1 MDLYEIVLGIE
12 KQRIREALTGRH
24 IPWFMCLPALMF
36 GIVLAH
42 TTTMRLWVFSVAN
55 GHLSVVPT
63 IYFAGI
69 LVAACAVYLG
79 WFFVRRVKRVHY
91 RSTFGLIVWCFGW
104 LILGMMAAAA
114 PPQLLAPTDVTC
126 DIRAKVVSG
135 RLPAQSS
142 VRIDV
147 LEWRCGVEA
156 LEKGRFSA
164 KMTVTDADELERGDS
179 FRTRGEFHKPLS
191 ADTPGA
197 FDNQKWMKDQGI
209 SLEFKRKG
217 IWTHQVWQYDPI
229 VRIDRDH
236 QVLRRKL
243 DRLRMDAHKAIQPYS
258 RYGVLSALA
267 LGVSKTLDGDT
278 RASFAELGI
287 AHVLAVSG
295 LHFGLIAA
303 AITWFIGCVIGRMT
317 WVLRRWGRKRATV
330 VVSALVLWLY
340 IFIVGAPV
348 SAQRA
353 MLMMYVCMLGHL
365 CGHKTESLR
374 NLSLAGIIILLL
386 DPLAL
391 FSPGFQLSF
400 AAVLGIFYT
409 NERVHLPLKQWF
421 QKHVRHEGRRCWLH
435 NMAVMLAMSVGASIM
450 TAPVTIWHFGQVPLL
465 GLLTNLVAIPY
476 VSFILLPLSLV
487 ATLFIHVGNVGVF
500 LGIMAGKA
508 EIWGVGAMVWI
519 ADHFPLVSVKLPAH
533 PVVLMVFTAFAGMLI
548 FANRPTIW
556 QRRLR
561 VGIAMSVVVVMLL
574 SIVRPSF
581 WQSNDGIRLTFIAMG
596 QADATLIEFPDGT
609 TMLVDAGNAVGS
621 SYDMGKARIVPYLQ
635 YLGIGH
641 LDYIVL
647 THADYDHYAAIES
660 VVKAMSVGQF
670 WYNGEHA
677 QDPAYLQMMS
687 VLTSRGIPIRSV
699 AEVSQHHQFGDASLV
714 RLWPT
719 TNDVAEDLS
728 RNDKS
733 IVFRLQYGA
742 FSALLMGDAGFE
754 VERKIAAHY
763 GDHLDVTL
771 LKAGHHGSRY
781 ATEDA
786 WLRVTAPEFVVF
798 SAGVRNRYQF
808 PAADT
813 VKRCAHAGA
822 KMFGTDRHGTVRMTS
837 DGQHLDIQTAW

>member
-24 IPWFMCLPALMF
+24 IPWFVCLPAMMF
-36 GIVLAH
+36 GIAWAH
-42 TTTMRLWVFSVAN
+42 KTDMRLWVFSAVG

-63 IYFAGI
+63 LFFVGL
-69 LVAACAVYLG
+69 LVAACALCLG
-79 WFFVRRVKRVHY
+79 WFCVRRVKRAHY
-91 RSTFGLIVWCFGW
+91 RSTSGLIVWCFGW
-104 LILGMMAAAA
+104 LILGMMTTASL
-114 PPQLLAPTDVTC
+114 PQFIAPTDVAC
-126 DIRAKVVSG
+126 EIRAKVVSG

-142 VRIDV
+142 VLIDV
-147 LEWRCGVEA
+147 LEWRCGQGV
-156 LEKGRFSA
+156 LEKGRFLA
-164 KMTVTDADELERGDS
+164 KMSVTDADELERGDS
-179 FRTRGEFHKPLS
+179 FHTRGEFQKPLS
-191 ADTPGA
+191 ADTPGV
-197 FDNQKWMKDQGI
+197 FDNQKWMKEQGI
-209 SLEFKRKG
+209 SLEFKRNG
-217 IWTHQVWQYDPI
+217 TWIRQTWQYDAI
-229 VRIDRDH
+229 VRIDRDD
-236 QVLRRKL
+236 QVWRRKM
-243 DRLRMDAHKAIQPYS
+243 DHLRVEAHKAIQPYS
-258 RYGVLSALA
+258 PYGVLSALA

-303 AITWFIGCVIGRMT
+303 AITWSIGWVIGHMT

-353 MLMMYVCMLGHL
+353 MLMMYVCMIGHL

-400 AAVLGIFYT
+400 AAVLGIFYMHAL
-409 NERVHLPLKQWF
+409 VHLPLKQWF
-421 QKHVRHEGRRCWLH
+421 YKNVRHEGCRRWLH
-435 NMAVMLAMSVGASIM
+435 NLAVMLTMSIGASIM

-487 ATLFIHVGNVGVF
+487 ATFLVNVGNVGVF

-508 EIWGVGAMVWI
+508 ESLGVGAMTWVAEHI
-519 ADHFPLVSVKLPAH
+519 PLVSVKISPH
-533 PVVLMVFTAFAGMLI
+533 PVVLIVFTAFVCMLI
-548 FANRPTIW
+548 FANRPTTW

-561 VGIAMSVVVVMLL
+561 VGTAIAVVVVMLL
-574 SIVRPSF
+574 SLIRPSF
-581 WQSNDGIRLTFIAMG
+581 WQSNDGVRLTFIAMG

-609 TMLVDAGNAVGS
+609 TMLVDAGNAVGR

-641 LDYIVL
+641 LDYLVL

-660 VVKAMSVGQF
+660 VVKTVSVGQF
-670 WYNGEHA
+670 WYNGEHS
-677 QDPAYLQMMS
+677 QDPAYLQMLAA
-687 VLTSRGIPIRSV
+687 LTSKEIPIISV
-699 AEVSQHHQFGDASLV
+699 AEVPPHYQFGEASLV

-719 TNDVAEDLS
+719 NPDAIETLS

-763 GDHLDVTL
+763 GDNLDVTL

-786 WLRVTAPEFVVF
+786 WLRATTPEFVVF
-798 SAGVRNRYQF
+798 SAGARNRYRF

-813 VKRCAHAGA
+813 VKRCAHAGV